1 MDAIDR
7 VLAQWQ
13 TERPQLNTLPMGI
26 MGRMMR
32 LSKHLEVAVAEVH
45 KRYGLKMGEFD
56 VLATLLRSGEPYR
69 LTPSELLDSMMLT
82 SGAMTNRLDKLE
94 QKGLVHRLHSIADR
108 RSIEVQLSDDGL
120 DLVNELVIEHV
131 KIQEALVE
139 GLSGAEQEQL
149 TQLLKLWLSNFE

>member
-69 LTPSELLDSMMLT
+69 LTPSELHGSMMLT